1 MSKSLY
7 GSSEWFKVDFSL
19 YEGPDKRA
27 RLADQE
33 DAARRAVQS
42 SIVMP
47 TIETKSREA
56 AISELKG
63 SEKKEVN
70 VRSVLFDLG
79 ENQIFLGIISKK
91 FVKNLLVELQ
101 IR

>member
-1 MSKSLY
+1 ML
-7 GSSEWFKVDFSL
+7 FCSL
-19 YEGPDKRA
+19 YEGSSKRT
-27 RLADQE
+27 RLDDRDDE
-33 DAARRAVQS
+33 VVRRTVQS

-70 VRSVLFDLG
+70 VR
-79 ENQIFLGIISKK
+79 
-91 FVKNLLVELQ
+91 
-101 IR
+101 